1 MVKGLIIWEPA
12 TNPWSKRSPGEGNGY
27 PLQYPCLDNPWKEKP
42 RELQSL
48 VSHTVRID
56 ISEGYDVQHSELTQ
70 PCSIIF
76 MAKKIEKRTDMLCVY
91 VITESGACTLTTS
104 TKLQNKYRSTLCQ
117 HESTEERTIAY
128 VIPSNLP
135 DLGCFPIS
143 GT

>member
-56 ISEGYDVQHSELTQ
+56 ISEGYDVLSSQ
-70 PCSIIF
+70 I
-76 MAKKIEKRTDMLCVY
+76 KKDTKKLIHN
-91 VITESGACTLTTS
+91 TE
-104 TKLQNKYRSTLCQ
+104 R
-117 HESTEERTIAY
+117 
-128 VIPSNLP
+128 V
-135 DLGCFPIS
+135 
-143 GT
+143 